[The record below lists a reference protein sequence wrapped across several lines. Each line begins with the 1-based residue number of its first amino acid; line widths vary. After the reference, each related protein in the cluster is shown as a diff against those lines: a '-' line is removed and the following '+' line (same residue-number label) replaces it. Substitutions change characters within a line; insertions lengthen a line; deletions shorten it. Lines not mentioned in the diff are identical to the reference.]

1 MNKLTIWV
9 IVFIL
14 VVAIVLLGLF
24 LIGSGASRSKVKTTT
39 VRRGDIETLV
49 ITTGTLDPVSMVE
62 VGSEVS
68 GTIKNIYVDYN
79 SRVKKGQA
87 LAELDRATF
96 EDAVKQNEASYRVAL
111 AEMDKAK
118 VALDE
123 AKKTYDRMLDL
134 FKKKMIAEQ
143 DKDDS
148 ETQYQTAKD
157 DVKVALDGVE
167 EAKAELESSRVDL
180 NNTVIRSPIDG
191 IVFSRDVNVGQTVA
205 ARFQTPVLF
214 RIADDLSKMRV
225 DVDVDEADV
234 GKVKEGQR
242 VRFSVE
248 AFPEETFFG
257 QVIQIRDE
265 PDTSEDVVTYTTLV
279 EIENPDSKLMPGM
292 TATVS
297 IVTAEAKNV
306 LKIPNSALRYRP
318 AVRSG
323 LGSKSANA
331 SDLKPSPGKKA
342 TFVWVQGTNK
352 KLTPVLIKTGI
363 TDSVYTEVLS
373 GDLKEGDV
381 IVTG

>member
-373 GDLKEGDV
+373 GDLREGDV